1 MPLKYRSNAAEWT
14 LNGRF
19 MGGGNGCPGRLS
31 GRNSGGS
38 PRVRNAGRGDVCAAQ
53 ALVVR
58 RWTAGIAD
66 SSPVRG
72 AAVAGAGI
80 QRSPRFMPRTRR
92 DLNSARLCSAQRTG
106 GQRTLRAPVLGG
118 DGHLRRR
125 LTAEAAALSDAQVA
139 LASMPTPHRAADG
152 GIGHRV
158 GLLVSDR
165 RLTGMPV
172 ARRAAGCRDTAISCV
187 TRRAIL
193 KRCRGR
199 ELWCGSFVAFRY
211 RALCLRV
218 PVVEL
223 PLFGGPGRPAPAG
236 DVRRTPGRRRGRR
249 VHGTRRR
256 LGGRAVG
263 RR

>member
-1 MPLKYRSNAAEWT
+1 
-14 LNGRF
+14 
-19 MGGGNGCPGRLS
+19 MGGGSGCPGRLS

-58 RWTAGIAD
+58 RWTAGFAD
-66 SSPVRG
+66 SSPVRKT
-72 AAVAGAGI
+72 AVAGSGI
-80 QRSPRFMPRTRR
+80 QRSLRFMPRTRR

-106 GQRTLRAPVLGG
+106 GQRTLRAAVFGG

-125 LTAEAAALSDAQVA
+125 LTAEAAALSDARVA

-172 ARRAAGCRDTAISCV
+172 ARRAAGCRDTAISRA

-223 PLFGGPGRPAPAG
+223 TRCAAPPRRPRPA
-236 DVRRTPGRRRGRR
+236 RTPRGRTAHAGRRRGSR

>member
-1 MPLKYRSNAAEWT
+1 
-14 LNGRF
+14 

-53 ALVVR
+53 ALVAR
-58 RWTAGIAD
+58 RRTAGVAD

-72 AAVAGAGI
+72 TAVAGAGI

-106 GQRTLRAPVLGG
+106 GQRTLRAAVFGG

-165 RLTGMPV
+165 GRTGMPV
-172 ARRAAGCRDTAISCV
+172 ARRAAGCRDTAISRA

-218 PVVEL
+218 PVGPALRVPVVEL
-223 PLFGGPGRPAPAG
+223 TRCAAPPRRSRPTRTRRGRTAHA
-236 DVRRTPGRRRGRR
+236 GRRRGSR